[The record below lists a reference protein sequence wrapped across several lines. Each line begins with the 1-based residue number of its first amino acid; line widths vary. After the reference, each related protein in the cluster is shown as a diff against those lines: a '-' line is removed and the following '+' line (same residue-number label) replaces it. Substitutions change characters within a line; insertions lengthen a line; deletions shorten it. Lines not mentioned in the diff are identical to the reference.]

1 MGTNAELIRSWGT
14 TLLRVTVGTVFVAH
28 GVSKLF
34 MGFTNVTDFLTPLGI
49 PYPTIAAVV
58 LTLVELLGGLA
69 MILGVLTRYVAIM
82 LAFDMAVAIMTV
94 HMRNGFFMPNGLEYP
109 MVLLAAN
116 LNFVLAGGG
125 AAELW
130 RF

>member
-1 MGTNAELIRSWGT
+1 MGSNSELLRSWGT
-14 TLLRVTVGTVFVAH
+14 TLLRVAVGSVFVTH

-34 MGFTNVTDFLTPLGI
+34 MGFTNVGDFLASVGI
-49 PYPTIAAVV
+49 PYPAIAAVL
-58 LTLVELLGGLA
+58 LTLVELLGGVA

-82 LAFDMAVAIMTV
+82 LAFDMAVAILTV
-94 HMRNGFFMPNGLEYP
+94 HMKNGFFMPNGVEYP

-116 LNFVLAGGG
+116 LNFILAGGG

-130 RF
+130 GF

>member
-1 MGTNAELIRSWGT
+1 MGSNSELLRSWGT
-14 TLLRVTVGTVFVAH
+14 TLLRVAVGSVFVAH

-34 MGFTNVTDFLTPLGI
+34 MGFTNVGDFLVSAGI

-58 LTLVELLGGLA
+58 LTMVELLGGVA

-82 LAFDMAVAIMTV
+82 LAFDMAVAILTV
-94 HMRNGFFMPNGLEYP
+94 HLKNGFFMPDGSEYA

-116 LNFVLAGGG
+116 LNFILAGGG

-130 RF
+130 GF